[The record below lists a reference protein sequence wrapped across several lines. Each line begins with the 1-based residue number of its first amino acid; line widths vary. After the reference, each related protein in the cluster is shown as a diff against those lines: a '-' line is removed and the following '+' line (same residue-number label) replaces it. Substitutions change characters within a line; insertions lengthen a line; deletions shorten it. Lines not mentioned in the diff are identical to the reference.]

1 MWRLRQAPC
10 VLDLLANPTMLQLAG
25 GKCMMCVR
33 CGTTMTLQEV
43 VYAYREDVGL
53 VANYTHICPH
63 SIIHSGE
70 RLDIE

>member
-1 MWRLRQAPC
+1 
-10 VLDLLANPTMLQLAG
+10 
-25 GKCMMCVR
+25 MCVR
-33 CGTTMTLQEV
+33 CGTEMTLQEV